1 MYDVIECVDGCL
13 VAVGTTQSFNGSGQD
28 AWMVKIDKNGKTV
41 FRKTFGTNN
50 MEDMATAVAELPS
63 GLLVTG
69 GISTPKEGSNDNKIK
84 SWLRCRDPKGNK
96 IWDRETGEHSYSL
109 SIEDIVV
116 DREHNQII
124 VLGIRSERL
133 WLVITDYS
141 GEKRL
146 DREIKANLLDKLPV
160 KMAKMSLVDGSVYVF
175 GTAEYGKESGHP
187 FVLKLSPFGQ
197 LVQQPVIFNDYNIAQ
212 SGQVTRLDSE
222 WLLLP
227 CSARQGKIKSDIAIL
242 KIDTALTKNTASF
255 EVLEA
260 YGDDNAIEIQPYA
273 PGRFYVFGNTTSH
286 KTGAT
291 KHDFCLLK
299 ANSEGHFYKD
309 TSKEDDPFFT
319 GTPFED
325 APVRFIRTAE
335 GKLWLCG
342 TITKGTDLGTN
353 TDFWFGC
360 LNQKAA
366 LTPTAQPTDVMQPL
380 VVTIVE
386 QSELILL
393 PGSNSHYSVTIL
405 NPNPFPVGELSLRS
419 SMATSGNSVVLTP
432 EISLPEIPAGGT
444 LTVDVPV
451 QVSSSASALQS
462 LIRVGIFDTK
472 KVEKGSAAIP
482 VRVKAL
488 KIELADYQVVQGNA
502 VKGSP
507 FTIKAVF
514 ENVGSADATNVNLF
528 WSAPP
533 KVGFNGDYQ
542 QRFSDFKSG
551 QRLETFISVSTSD
564 NFEGNSLNL
573 KAFWSEGEGEYKVT
587 FPIKVDL
594 DPPAS
599 LPVVSPVITSN
610 NGLAI
615 WVVWQND
622 ASTENARFEQTY
634 EIKVTAKS
642 TKELKPEHFQVIVNG
657 QVFTNDGQKFEEVP
671 LAPPKKNGQTY
682 TFDFIKK
689 IILQP
694 GKNIVTV
701 KVKNDAGEGETD
713 SPLVINYKPNDKGTL
728 YVVSIGIP
736 DKSGLIQF
744 SQRDALDFGK
754 LMATQKGRFYGTVE
768 LVTMVSPDS
777 TEAKDIV
784 SKLSS
789 LVSENE
795 RKTFGEKDAV
805 VVFISGHGYL
815 DEDDGAFHIQGSD
828 YDVNAKDQTTVN
840 FDKVVAQLDRL
851 SCLKFALVDAC
862 QGVSGDLAMLGKK
875 SRSDDFDYSAA
886 LEKILK
892 DSKKIRS
899 MTSCSKG
906 EFSYEDKK
914 WQNGAFTHV
923 LKNTLSD
930 RAVCIGLDINK
941 DNALSFTEIF
951 PYIQTEVVKT
961 VKETKKGKSQTPSMP
976 KLIDGDVPF
985 FFY

>member
-1 MYDVIECVDGCL
+1 MYDVAECVDGCL
-13 VAVGTTQSFNGSGQD
+13 VAVGATQSFNGSGQD
-28 AWMVKIDKNGKTV
+28 AWMIKIDKNGKTV

-50 MEDMATAVAELPS
+50 MDDMASAVAELPS
-63 GLLVTG
+63 GLLVAG
-69 GISTPKEGSNDNKIK
+69 GISIPKEGSPDDKMK
-84 SWLRCRDPKGNK
+84 AWLRCRDPKGNK
-96 IWDRETGEHSYSL
+96 IWDREAGEHSYSL

-116 DREHNQII
+116 DRERNQVII
-124 VLGIRSERL
+124 LGIKSERL
-133 WLVITDYS
+133 WLMITDYS

-146 DREIKANLLDKLPV
+146 DREIKATLLDKLPV
-160 KMAKMSLVDGSVYVF
+160 KTAKMLFVDGSIYIF
-175 GTAEYGKESGHP
+175 GAAEYGKESSHP
-187 FVLKLSPFGQ
+187 FVLKLSPSGQ

-212 SGQVTRLDSE
+212 TGQITRLNSE
-222 WLLLP
+222 WLLFP
-227 CSARQGKIKSDIAIL
+227 CSARQGKIKSDLAIL
-242 KIDTALTKNTASF
+242 KMDTALTKNTASF
-255 EVLEA
+255 DVFEA
-260 YGDDNAIEIQPYA
+260 YGDDNAIEIQPYE

-299 ANSEGHFYKD
+299 VNSEGHFYKD
-309 TSKEDDPFFT
+309 TQKEDEPFFT

-325 APVRFIRTAE
+325 TPVRFIRTAE
-335 GKLWLCG
+335 GKMWLCG
-342 TITKGTDLGTN
+342 TVTKGTDLGTN

-360 LNQKAA
+360 LNQKAT
-366 LTPTAQPTDVMQPL
+366 LTPATHPTDVMQSL
-380 VVTIVE
+380 VVTMVQ
-386 QSELILL
+386 QSGLVLL
-393 PGSNSHYSVTIL
+393 PGNNSHYSVTVF
-405 NPNPFPVGELSLRS
+405 NPNPFPAGELSLRS
-419 SMATSGNSVVLTP
+419 SMAASGNSVVLTP
-432 EISLPEIPAGGT
+432 EISLPEIPAQGSV
-444 LTVDVPV
+444 TVDVPV
-451 QVSSSASALQS
+451 QVSSTADALQS
-462 LIRVGIFDTK
+462 NIRVGIFDTK
-472 KVEKGSAAIP
+472 EVEKGSANIP
-482 VRVKAL
+482 VRVKAM

-514 ENVGSADATNVNLF
+514 ENVGSIDAKNINLF

-542 QRFSDFKSG
+542 QVFSDFKSG

-564 NFEGNSLNL
+564 NFEGNTLNL

-587 FPIKVDL
+587 LPIKVLL

-599 LPVVSPVITSN
+599 HPVIAPITPSN

-634 EIKVTAKS
+634 EVKVTAKS

-657 QVFTNDGQKFEEVP
+657 QVFTNDGQKFEEVS

-689 IILQP
+689 IVLQP
-694 GKNIVTV
+694 GKNVVTV
-701 KVKNDAGEGETD
+701 KVKNEAGESETD
-713 SPLVINYKPNDKGTL
+713 NPLVINYKPNDKGTL

-754 LMATQKGRFYGTVE
+754 LMASQKGRFYGTVE

-784 SKLSS
+784 SKLNS
-789 LVSENE
+789 LVLENE

-828 YDVNAKDQTTVN
+828 YDVNAKDQTTIN

-862 QGVSGDLAMLGKK
+862 QGASGDLAMLGKK
-875 SRSDDFDYSAA
+875 GRSDDFDYSAA
-886 LEKILK
+886 LEKMLK

-914 WQNGAFTHV
+914 WQNGAFTHI
-923 LKNTLSD
+923 LKNTLGDKS
-930 RAVCIGLDINK
+930 VCVGLDANK
-941 DNALSFTEIF
+941 DSALSFAEIF
-951 PYIQTEVVKT
+951 PYIQLEVSKI
-961 VKETKKGKSQTPSMP
+961 VKETKKGKNQTPSMP
-976 KLIDGDVPF
+976 KQIDSDVPF